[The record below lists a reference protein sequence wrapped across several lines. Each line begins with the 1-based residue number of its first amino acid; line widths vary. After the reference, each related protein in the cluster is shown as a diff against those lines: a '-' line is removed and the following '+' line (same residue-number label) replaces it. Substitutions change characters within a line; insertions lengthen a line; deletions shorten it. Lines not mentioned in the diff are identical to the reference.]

1 MRLVGDDVDGREK
14 IPFIIKVLLFSAL
27 QCSRASAL
35 LSYGAATS
43 NSARYPEVITLP
55 NHDDNYWPGS
65 ENHSSLCYV
74 VVHIGYN

>member
-27 QCSRASAL
+27 LFKSLCSA
-35 LSYGAATS
+35 AATS

-74 VVHIGYN
+74 VVHIG